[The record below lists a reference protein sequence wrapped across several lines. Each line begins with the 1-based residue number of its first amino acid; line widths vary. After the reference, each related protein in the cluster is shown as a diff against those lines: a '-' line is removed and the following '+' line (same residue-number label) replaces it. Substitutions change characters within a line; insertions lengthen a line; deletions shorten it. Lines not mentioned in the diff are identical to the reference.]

1 MALNTE
7 EFLKQMKGVG
17 DSFGVSLTA
26 TTQTFNDAR
35 QYSCAVNN
43 DAKSYSCA
51 SHYDAFYGND
61 IKEANNELDQKMSEF
76 EKKMEEWMERF
87 EDSPLKTNERKV
99 RQAMKTSLP
108 PPPQEKSAA
117 EQLAALV
124 AESRRNLGDGLS
136 SREPYSPSR
145 QVGSI
150 ESELNSQLMGL
161 KKDYRKLE
169 EKYQRLKEENSS
181 LRRANDTLGATI
193 ADYKKKL
200 FVKQKKQDVVKP
212 VKNVFDS
219 IKKWFYE

>member
-1 MALNTE
+1 
-7 EFLKQMKGVG
+7 MK
-17 DSFGVSLTA
+17 
-26 TTQTFNDAR
+26 
-35 QYSCAVNN
+35 
-43 DAKSYSCA
+43 
-51 SHYDAFYGND
+51 
-61 IKEANNELDQKMSEF
+61 
-76 EKKMEEWMERF
+76 EWMERF
-87 EDSPLKTNERKV
+87 EDSPLTTNERKV
-99 RQAMKTSLP
+99 RQSMKTSLP
-108 PPPQEKSAA
+108 PPPMKRSYQE
-117 EQLAALV
+117 ELDELL
-124 AESRRNLGDGLS
+124 AESRRNLGVS

-181 LRRANDTLGATI
+181 LRRANDTLGATV

-200 FVKQKKQDVVKP
+200 FAKQKKQNVVKP